1 VRDHKTQHPVQRRGG
16 KHQPHKTRL
25 SPPIKYVP
33 SPRQPQVAPALRRAS
48 QQVITQKGQRQ
59 KKIDEDMRTEIIKP
73 ILIYLLYYI
82 IPFVILIILLNFF
95 TTIAAVFLVFYIR
108 K

>member
-1 VRDHKTQHPVQRRGG
+1 MRAGVELYMKYLKQGIKDAKTKAAQHAGIDYNEFGKAVRDAGLPEEVKEEV
-16 KHQPHKTRL
+16 L
-25 SPPIKYVP
+25 N
-33 SPRQPQVAPALRRAS
+33 
-48 QQVITQKGQRQ
+48 
-59 KKIDEDMRTEIIKP
+59 EDIRTEIIKP

-95 TTIAAVFLVFYIR
+95 TTIAAVFLVFHIR

>member
-1 VRDHKTQHPVQRRGG
+1 MTQSKNTIKPVDLLINFIR
-16 KHQPHKTRL
+16 KEVL
-25 SPPIKYVP
+25 N
-33 SPRQPQVAPALRRAS
+33 
-48 QQVITQKGQRQ
+48 
-59 KKIDEDMRTEIIKP
+59 EDIRTEIIKP

>member
-1 VRDHKTQHPVQRRGG
+1 MKHLLKIPQKKTKCSVSYLEKPLKLIINDIKVKKFIGSNNIHCEI
-16 KHQPHKTRL
+16 
-25 SPPIKYVP
+25 PIKNN
-33 SPRQPQVAPALRRAS
+33 
-48 QQVITQKGQRQ
+48 
-59 KKIDEDMRTEIIKP
+59 EDMRTEIIKP

>member
-1 VRDHKTQHPVQRRGG
+1 MTQH
-16 KHQPHKTRL
+16 
-25 SPPIKYVP
+25 
-33 SPRQPQVAPALRRAS
+33 
-48 QQVITQKGQRQ
+48 
-59 KKIDEDMRTEIIKP
+59 KKNILDFIIGIIRDEILNEDMRTEIIKP

>member
-1 VRDHKTQHPVQRRGG
+1 MTQQQKNIKPVD
-16 KHQPHKTRL
+16 L
-25 SPPIKYVP
+25 LIKFIRKEV
-33 SPRQPQVAPALRRAS
+33 LN
-48 QQVITQKGQRQ
+48 
-59 KKIDEDMRTEIIKP
+59 EDIRTEIIKP

-95 TTIAAVFLVFYIR
+95 ATIAAVFLVFHIR

>member
-1 VRDHKTQHPVQRRGG
+1 MTQHN
-16 KHQPHKTRL
+16 KNKTVDL
-25 SPPIKYVP
+25 IIKFI
-33 SPRQPQVAPALRRAS
+33 RKELLNEDIRA
-48 QQVITQKGQRQ
+48 
-59 KKIDEDMRTEIIKP
+59 EIIKP

-95 TTIAAVFLVFYIR
+95 TTIAAVFLVFHIR

>member
-1 VRDHKTQHPVQRRGG
+1 MTQQKNNIKPVDLIINFIR
-16 KHQPHKTRL
+16 KEVL
-25 SPPIKYVP
+25 N
-33 SPRQPQVAPALRRAS
+33 
-48 QQVITQKGQRQ
+48 
-59 KKIDEDMRTEIIKP
+59 EDIRTEIIKP

-95 TTIAAVFLVFYIR
+95 TTIAAVFLVFHIR

>member
-1 VRDHKTQHPVQRRGG
+1 MTQQ
-16 KHQPHKTRL
+16 T
-25 SPPIKYVP
+25 IKP
-33 SPRQPQVAPALRRAS
+33 MD
-48 QQVITQKGQRQ
+48 VIIKFIRNEVLN
-59 KKIDEDMRTEIIKP
+59 EDIRTEIIKP

-95 TTIAAVFLVFYIR
+95 TTIAAIFLVFYIR